1 MRERDTDRRKYS
13 ETDTGRDREMGQQ
26 QQQEGPVAME
36 EDVKMETTAEDSR
49 HLQHG
54 FSPDYL
60 TLSYGKLC
68 VFLAPPSLLPFLLP
82 SLPCV
87 FFFPSSPISFVI
99 PLFFFSKQASKQ
111 GGKNQRDCKRGN
123 CVHKFGSVLSLKKGV
138 ARGVV
143 FFIVFFFPRC
153 FCGCCEF
160 DLSSKWSFL
169 LSKVEREWR

>member
-1 MRERDTDRRKYS
+1 
-13 ETDTGRDREMGQQ
+13 MGQQ

-36 EDVKMETTAEDSR
+36 EDVKIETTAEDSR

-60 TLSYGKLC
+60 KLYYGKLC
-68 VFLAPPSLLPFLLP
+68 VFLAPPSLPPLRFFPSFLP
-82 SLPCV
+82 SLVCNPAV
-87 FFFPSSPISFVI
+87 
-99 PLFFFSKQASKQ
+99 FFSKQASEQ

-143 FFIVFFFPRC
+143 FFFS
-153 FCGCCEF
+153 
-160 DLSSKWSFL
+160 LFL
-169 LSKVEREWR
+169 WML